1 MMLQRIKMVA
11 WKECIHILRDIRS
24 LAVVIVLPILMVVL
38 YGYAINTDVR
48 HLPLAVIDLDR
59 TASSRDLTGA
69 FLHGEYFD
77 MVTYS
82 GDYKGLDAVM
92 DRGIAVIA
100 LVIPAGYSQDIAAGR
115 QAQIQV
121 IADGS
126 DSTTATIAIAYATA
140 TVQQQSAG
148 LAVAAVLRRGAGT
161 GIAPPVEVR
170 QRFWYNPE
178 LKSVNFIVP
187 GLIAVIL
194 MMLSALLTSMT
205 VVRERER
212 GTIEQLIVS
221 PVMPSEL
228 IIGKLIPYILIS
240 FLDVIL
246 VIAAGRL
253 IFNVP
258 LNGSPGLVLALS
270 AVFLTA
276 SLGIGLLISV
286 SSGSQQTAMTVAMMA
301 TMLPSVLLSGF
312 VFPIK
317 AMPAAIQWLTSI
329 IPARYFLTI
338 IRSIFLKGMG
348 IGQLWQPVLFLLLFG
363 AGILWLSSLRFR
375 KKL

>member
-1 MMLQRIKMVA
+1 MLQRIKMVA
-11 WKECIHILRDIRS
+11 WKEFIHILRDIRS

-48 HLPLAVIDLDR
+48 HLPLAIIDLDHS
-59 TASSRDLTGA
+59 APSRDLMGA

-77 MVTYS
+77 VAVYS
-82 GDYKGLDAVM
+82 GDYAGLDAVM
-92 DRGIAVIA
+92 DRGRAVIA
-100 LVIPAGYSQDIAAGR
+100 LVIPAGYAQDLSAGR
-115 QAQIQV
+115 QAQVQV

-126 DSTTATIAIAYATA
+126 DSTTATTAIAYATA
-140 TVQQQSAG
+140 TIQQQSAG
-148 LAVAAVLRRGAGT
+148 LAAAAVLRHGTGT
-161 GIAPPVEVR
+161 GIAPPVEMR

-221 PVMPSEL
+221 PVMPREL

-312 VFPIK
+312 AFPVK
-317 AMPAAIQWLTSI
+317 AMPVVIQWLTSI
-329 IPARYFLTI
+329 VPARYFLTI

-348 IGQLWQPVLFLLLFG
+348 IGQLWQPALFLLLFG
-363 AGILWLSSLRFR
+363 AGILWLSSLRFK